1 MTRPAP
7 PSITK
12 AAPPPAVSTAQEP
25 QPQKAKV
32 MFSYNADQDD
42 EVSVVEGDVVDVIA
56 MQTDQDGWWKVK
68 AGGKVGFVPDNFLSL
83 VSSSTTSNGKS

>member
-7 PSITK
+7 PPTTK
-12 AAPPPAVSTAQEP
+12 AAPPPVSTAQEP

-83 VSSSTTSNGKS
+83 MPSSTTSNGKS

>member
-7 PSITK
+7 PPTTK
-12 AAPPPAVSTAQEP
+12 AAPPPVSTAQEP

-83 VSSSTTSNGKS
+83 MQSSATSNGKS